1 MWWLKCIGS
10 LLIVGGCGFIGW
22 EKSAALRRRIWIL
35 REMNQS
41 LILFKSLTGT
51 YRLPLNMVFFGSAVR

>member
-35 REMNQS
+35 REMNQR
-41 LILFKSLTGT
+41 KTG
-51 YRLPLNMVFFGSAVR
+51 RDGVVAADGG